1 MASHVILKNSLSPVR
16 LHMRSDLFCSRLVLE
31 SWPSITLIRL
41 FGSLHI
47 HLLDPWTQTPFWII
61 FKIHA
66 LTGTL
71 TLTTITVDNW
81 TDTCRLLFRLLK
93 IETNYYFFNPVS
105 SPPPQIKT
113 LIQSVAG
120 PLLRT
125 QVVKPT
131 SSQGRTVR
139 LKLVRRREEIRG
151 EGDGNSDSSRN
162 SSSWHEVRAVRLEQ
176 RAALM
181 VKMTKQL
188 IQTGVTAV
196 PTLNQCSENFNSMF
210 QDVFV
215 SRQRLT

>member
-1 MASHVILKNSLSPVR
+1 MASHVISKNSLSTPSS
-16 LHMRSDLFCSRLVLE
+16 HAFWLVLF
-31 SWPSITLIRL
+31 S
-41 FGSLHI
+41 FGSRILAFDYSHWTLWI
-47 HLLDPWTQTPFWII
+47 APHLLDPCTQTPFWII

-71 TLTTITVDNW
+71 RHSQLSLLTTELILVG
-81 TDTCRLLFRLLK
+81 
-93 IETNYYFFNPVS
+93 YFFAFWKSKQTTNVCS
-105 SPPPQIKT
+105 SPPPHIKT

-139 LKLVRRREEIRG
+139 LKLVRRLEDIRG
-151 EGDGNSDSSRN
+151 GDGNSDSSRN

-181 VKMTKQL
+181 VKMAKQL